1 MDNRNFIAKRAAAYF
16 RPGDVVNLGIG
27 IPSLCGSYA
36 VDGVLFQSENGFIGI
51 GPTVQEGLMKNE
63 RFVNAGGVPFV
74 PVPGS
79 SAFDVAMSFNV
90 IRCGRLAA
98 TVLGGL
104 QVSAQGDLANW
115 ATPGRAF
122 GMGGAMDLCNGARK
136 VIVAMELVAKDGSPK
151 VVSRCTLPL
160 TAVKCVNHI
169 VTDRCVIDV
178 TEEGLVLSEIRKGH
192 TVEEIQADAGLDI
205 GDTFIG
211 MHIKPVVVPL
221 RIETKKIG
229 EAVLLCARRRPKFV
243 GGSRAV
249 YNEKLL

>member
-136 VIVAMELVAKDGSPK
+136 VIVAMEHCTREGAPK
-151 VVSRCTLPL
+151 IVKECTLPY
-160 TAVKCVNHI
+160 TGRGCVDHI
-169 VTDRCVIDV
+169 VTELCVIDV
-178 TEEGLVLSEIRKGH
+178 TKEGLLLRELAPGH
-192 TVEEIQADAGLDI
+192 TLEEVRAKTEAELSLAED
-205 GDTFIG
+205 
-211 MHIKPVVVPL
+211 L
-221 RIETKKIG
+221 REMVI
-229 EAVLLCARRRPKFV
+229 
-243 GGSRAV
+243 
-249 YNEKLL
+249 

>member
-79 SAFDVAMSFNV
+79 SAFDV
-90 IRCGRLAA
+90 
-98 TVLGGL
+98 GGL

-115 ATPGRAF
+115 ANPGRAF

-192 TVEEIQADAGLDI
+192 TVEEIQAAVE
-205 GDTFIG
+205 
-211 MHIKPVVVPL
+211 P
-221 RIETKKIG
+221 
-229 EAVLLCARRRPKFV
+229 VLLVSPDLK
-243 GGSRAV
+243 
-249 YNEKLL
+249 EMEED